1 MQNSLVVIPTFNEIE
16 NIRSMIDAVLSVS
29 SNFHILVVDDS
40 SPDGTADAVKK
51 MKVKYHRNFMRAT
64 GKTR

>member
-51 MKVKYHRNFMRAT
+51 MKVKYMIIQQKK
-64 GKTR
+64 GE